1 MVRLLSD
8 NDVKRLVTMNDIVPA
23 VEHVF
28 AEYAEGR
35 VEMPSKIYLDIK
47 GYGDFRAMP
56 SYVPSID
63 TAGIKWV
70 NVHPDNPQK
79 GLPTVM
85 ATILLNDPK
94 TGKLIC
100 VMNGSSLTDERT
112 GAAGGVAAKYL
123 ARKDSS
129 VIGII
134 GSGHQAW
141 TQMLAYNVV
150 FGNKIKLV
158 KVFSRHSEH
167 AEAFASRVRAE
178 MGYDA
183 RVCTS
188 AKEAADADI
197 IATVTPARSPVLKAE
212 WVKPGTH
219 INAIGADAPGKQEL
233 ETDLTLKSQ
242 VFVDSVEQASHSGE
256 INVPWARGFLTR
268 EKLAGTLGEVITG
281 KVRGRTSEKDI
292 TIFDS
297 TGLAIQ
303 DTAVAHIV
311 YKRSLKEGIGSDID
325 I

>member
-8 NDVKRLVTMNDIVPA
+8 TDVKRLVTMNDIVPA

-28 AEYAEGR
+28 VEYAEGR

-47 GYGDFRAMP
+47 DYGDFRAMP

-70 NVHPDNPQK
+70 NVHPDNPSK

-94 TGKLIC
+94 TGRLIC
-100 VMNGSSLTDERT
+100 VMNGSTLTDERT

-123 ARKDSS
+123 ARRDSS
-129 VIGII
+129 VIGLI
-134 GSGHQAW
+134 GSGHQAY

-150 FGNKIKLV
+150 FGRQIKLV
-158 KVFSRHSEH
+158 KVYSRHPEH
-167 AEAFASRVRAE
+167 ADELAGRIRAE

-183 RVCTS
+183 QAVMT
-188 AKEAADADI
+188 AQEAADADI
-197 IATVTPARSPVLKAE
+197 IATTTPAHRPVLIAD

-233 ETDLTLKSQ
+233 ESMLTIKAK
-242 VFVDSVEQASHSGE
+242 VFVDSVEQSSHSGE
-256 INVPWARGFLTR
+256 INVPWSQGLMNK
-268 EKLAGTLGEVITG
+268 EKLAGTIGDVIAG
-281 KVRGRTSEKDI
+281 RIPGRTGDKEI
-292 TIFDS
+292 TVFDS
-297 TGLAIQ
+297 TGLSIQ
-303 DTAVAHIV
+303 DMAVAHLV
-311 YKRSLKEGIGSDID
+311 YERSLKEHIGLDVNI
-325 I
+325 